1 MIRRIK
7 RWNGGVGSMRAD
19 TRATVDDLLNVA
31 EQLFARHGVEQI
43 ALTRIV
49 GSSRQRNRS
58 ALHYHF
64 GSREGVLKAVLD
76 RRLKHINALRLAALD
91 RPARCNDLARV
102 IRALVEPFCLV
113 ALNEPWGADYIS
125 ILAQVSFHPTLLGES
140 ALDDAN
146 LSAVRRCK
154 KLVIEAL
161 PTIRP
166 ATLNRRFRWLTDSVV
181 LAVARW
187 ARNGAKSGR
196 AREVM
201 ENLIEEF
208 IAYGVAGL
216 AAPQRE
222 AKRPRLAAP
231 ARRVAR

>member
-1 MIRRIK
+1 
-7 RWNGGVGSMRAD
+7 MRAD
-19 TRATVDDLLNVA
+19 TRETVDDLLNVA
-31 EQLFARHGVEQI
+31 EQLFARHGVEQV

-49 GSSRQRNRS
+49 GSSRQKNRS

-76 RRLKHINALRLAALD
+76 RRLKHINTLRLATLD
-91 RPARCNDLARV
+91 RPVECNDLARV
-102 IRALVEPFCLV
+102 VRALVEPLCLV
-113 ALNEPWGADYIS
+113 ALNESWGADYIS

-140 ALDDAN
+140 VLDDAN
-146 LSAVRRCK
+146 LSSVRRCK

-161 PTIRP
+161 PAIRP

-187 ARNGAKSGR
+187 ARNGSTSGR
-196 AREVM
+196 ARDVM
-201 ENLIEEF
+201 EKLVEEF

-216 AAPQRE
+216 AAPQVE
-222 AKRPRLAAP
+222 AARPRLAVL
-231 ARRVAR
+231 ARRAAR

>member
-1 MIRRIK
+1 
-7 RWNGGVGSMRAD
+7 MRAD
-19 TRATVDDLLNVA
+19 TRETVDDLLNVA
-31 EQLFARHGVEQI
+31 EQLFARHGVEQV

-76 RRLKHINALRLAALD
+76 RRLKHLNALRVATLD
-91 RPARCNDLARV
+91 GPAERNDLARV
-102 IRALVEPFCLV
+102 IRALVEPLCV
-113 ALNEPWGADYIS
+113 VVLNEPWGADYIN
-125 ILAQVSFHPTLLGES
+125 ILAQVSFHPILLGES
-140 ALDDAN
+140 VLDDAN
-146 LSAVRRCK
+146 LSSVRRCK
-154 KLVIEAL
+154 RLVLDAL
-161 PTIRP
+161 PDIRP

-187 ARNGAKSGR
+187 ARNGAKPGR
-196 AREVM
+196 TREVM
-201 ENLIEEF
+201 ESLVEEF

-216 AAPQRE
+216 AAPQAE
-222 AKRPRLAAP
+222 TGRPRLPVP

>member
-1 MIRRIK
+1 
-7 RWNGGVGSMRAD
+7 MRAD

-31 EQLFARHGVEQI
+31 EQLFARHGVEQV

-49 GSSRQRNRS
+49 GSSRQKNRS

-76 RRLKHINALRLAALD
+76 RRLKHINTLRLATLD
-91 RPARCNDLARV
+91 RPVRCDDLARV
-102 IRALVEPFCLV
+102 IRALVEPLCLV
-113 ALNEPWGADYIS
+113 TLNEPWGADYIS

-140 ALDDAN
+140 VLDDAN
-146 LSAVRRCK
+146 LSSVRRCK

-161 PTIRP
+161 PAIRP
-166 ATLNRRFRWLTDSVV
+166 ATLNRRFRWLTESVV

-187 ARNGAKSGR
+187 ARKGSKSPR
-196 AREVM
+196 AHEVM
-201 ENLIEEF
+201 ENLIDEF

-216 AAPQRE
+216 AAPQVE
-222 AKRPRLAAP
+222 AGRPGLAIA

>member
-1 MIRRIK
+1 
-7 RWNGGVGSMRAD
+7 MRAD
-19 TRATVDDLLNVA
+19 SRDTVDDLLNVA
-31 EQLFARHGVEQI
+31 EQLFARHGVEQV
-43 ALTRIV
+43 ALTKIV
-49 GSSRQRNRS
+49 GSSRQKNRS

-76 RRLKHINALRLAALD
+76 RRLKHINALRLATLD
-91 RPARCNDLARV
+91 RPTRCGDLARV
-102 IRALVEPFCLV
+102 IRALVEPLCMV

-140 ALDDAN
+140 VLDDAN
-146 LSAVRRCK
+146 LSSVRRCK

-161 PTIRP
+161 PAIRP

-187 ARNGAKSGR
+187 ARKGPKAGR
-196 AREVM
+196 AHEVM
-201 ENLIEEF
+201 ENLVEEF

-216 AAPQRE
+216 AAPQVE
-222 AKRPRLAAP
+222 AGRPRLAVPGRRA
-231 ARRVAR
+231 AR